1 MTKPLQIDPVG
12 LTMEVRFG
20 VNSTENSALIA
31 IAIITARTIPSDGPR
46 AVLTRPDEA
55 PPPGLLGPPR
65 PPGPLGVPGPPDLLG
80 GRGGAGTREAGVG
93 AISEL

>member
-1 MTKPLQIDPVG
+1 
-12 LTMEVRFG
+12 MEGGFG
-20 VNSTENSALIA
+20 VNSTETNALVA
-31 IAIITARTIPSDGPR
+31 IPTITARTIPSDGPR

-65 PPGPLGVPGPPDLLG
+65 PPGRLGVPGPPDLLG

>member
-1 MTKPLQIDPVG
+1 MKPLQIALVG
-12 LTMEVRFG
+12 LTMEGGFG
-20 VNSTENSALIA
+20 VNSTETNALVA
-31 IAIITARTIPSDGPR
+31 IPTITARTIPSDGPR

-55 PPPGLLGPPR
+55 PLPGLLGPPR